1 MNKCI
6 YLLILGLALTSCVS
20 KKKFLASEQHYQQT
34 TDSLRRVTTTQ
45 ITRLKDS
52 LSFERGANYAL
63 NVTQDKLQDRLD
75 ILQLEIDNLGSN
87 ASSTE
92 EELNDR
98 LRQKDQLIAERQA
111 KIDAVNR
118 ILRTRQERLSALSE
132 ALPLIFSEQ
141 GIEGGWEI
149 RPRSGQLVL
158 AINED
163 NLFRRGSTSSLTST
177 GEEILNRVA
186 AIVVNYPEMLIQV
199 VGHTDNLPVPRESL
213 DNWQYSALRAV
224 SVVKGLTASGNIGP
238 NRVLAASKSEYE
250 PLESNE
256 TKEGQQRN
264 RRVELLI
271 APRESDLERDVRKI
285 VD

>member
-1 MNKCI
+1 MKKCI
-6 YLLILGLALTSCVS
+6 FLLILGLAFTSCVS
-20 KKKFLASEQHYQQT
+20 KKKFQASERHYQQF
-34 TDSLRRVTTTQ
+34 TDSLQRVSTTQ

-75 ILQLEIDNLGSN
+75 ALQLEIDNVGSN
-87 ASSTE
+87 ASSTQQN
-92 EELNDR
+92 LNDR
-98 LRQKDQLIAERQA
+98 LRQKDELIAERQA

-118 ILRTRQERLSALSE
+118 ILRTRQERLATLSE
-132 ALPLIFSEQ
+132 AIPLIFSEQ
-141 GIEGGWEI
+141 GISSGWEI

-158 AINED
+158 AINEE
-163 NLFRRGSTSSLTST
+163 NLFKRGSTSALIPT
-177 GEEILNRVA
+177 GEQVLNRIA
-186 AIVVNYPEMLIQV
+186 ALIAKYPEMQIQV
-199 VGHTDNLPVPRESL
+199 VGHTDNVPVPRESL

-224 SVVKGLTASGNIGP
+224 SVVKGLTSSGSIGP

-285 VD
+285 VE

>member
-1 MNKCI
+1 MNKYI
-6 YLLILGLALTSCVS
+6 YLLLLGVILSSCVS
-20 KKKFLASEQHYQQT
+20 KKKFQASEQHYEQI
-34 TDSLRRVTTTQ
+34 TDSLQRVSSAH

-63 NVTQDKLQDRLD
+63 SVTQDKLQDRLD
-75 ILQLEIDNLGSN
+75 ILQLEIDNLGSS
-87 ASSTE
+87 ASSTQE
-92 EELNDR
+92 NLNDR
-98 LRQKDQLIAERQA
+98 LRQKDELIAERQA

-132 ALPLIFSEQ
+132 AIPLISSEQ
-141 GIEGGWEI
+141 GVEGGWEI

-186 AIVVNYPEMLIQV
+186 AIVVKYPEMQIQV
-199 VGHTDNLPVPRESL
+199 VGHTDNVPVPRESL

-264 RRVELLI
+264 RRVELII
-271 APRESDLERDVRKI
+271 APRESDLERDIRKI
-285 VD
+285 VE

>member
-6 YLLILGLALTSCVS
+6 LLLILGLAFTSCVS
-20 KKKFLASEQHYQQT
+20 KKKFQASEQQFQQT
-34 TDSLRRVTTTQ
+34 TDSLQRVSNAH

-63 NVTQDKLQDRLD
+63 SVTQDKLQDRLD
-75 ILQLEIDNLGSN
+75 ILQLEIDNLSSN
-87 ASSTE
+87 ASSTQQ
-92 EELNDR
+92 ELNDR

-118 ILRTRQERLSALSE
+118 ILRTRQERLTALSE
-132 ALPLIFSEQ
+132 AIPLIFTELA
-141 GIEGGWEI
+141 IESGWELL
-149 RPRSGQLVL
+149 PRSGQLAL

-163 NLFRRGSTSSLTST
+163 NLFRRGSTSSLTAT

-186 AIVVNYPEMLIQV
+186 AIVVNYPEMQIQV
-199 VGHTDNLPVPRESL
+199 VGHTDNVPVPRESL

-224 SVVKGLTASGNIGP
+224 TVLKGLTASGAIGP
-238 NRVLAASKSEYE
+238 NRVIAASKSEYA

-256 TKEGQQRN
+256 TQEGRQRN

-285 VD
+285 VE